1 MSSNI
6 PSDKIE
12 TVQETVELINN
23 YEIIAAADLNKVSS
37 SMLQDIR
44 KKLRDRHN
52 FRVVK
57 NTLMRISMEE
67 AGKEGTEGFIDTI
80 SGPNVFLFTDGN
92 PFKIV
97 MELDANKVEVFAKP
111 GDIATK
117 DITLSAGNTGLS
129 PGPLIGKFGALS
141 VRTRIEA
148 GNIWVTQ
155 DTTVCKK
162 GEEIN
167 EDLADLLQ
175 RMDIKVSEMGLK
187 IKAVYENGEILLG
200 EDLDL
205 DLDQYR
211 TQLEQ
216 VVGGAF
222 KVAIEAA
229 YVTPQTLPSILAKAV
244 TQVSSVAVE
253 SEWPTSQTIE
263 LLIAKAN
270 GQARSLASKVG
281 EKMAEA

>member
-148 GNIWVTQ
+148 GNIWVAQ

-216 VVGGAF
+216 VIGGAF
-222 KVAIEAA
+222 KVALEAA

-244 TQVSSVAVE
+244 TKARSVAVE
-253 SEWPTSQTIE
+253 SEWPTSQTID
-263 LLIAKAN
+263 LLISKAN

>member
-67 AGKEGTEGFIDTI
+67 AGKEGTDSFIDTI

-129 PGPLIGKFGALS
+129 PGPLIGKFGALN

-216 VVGGAF
+216 AVGGAF

-229 YVTPQTLPSILAKAV
+229 YVTPQTLPSILMKAV
-244 TQVSSVAVE
+244 TQARSVAVE

-281 EKMAEA
+281 EKMAEV